1 MARAN
6 RGAAAAAAAD
16 VLVYDAADTAAAA
29 AAAGAGAPDGPSA
42 VQISAADISELT
54 APQFVAFME

>member
-16 VLVYDAADTAAAA
+16 SNAPD
-29 AAAGAGAPDGPSA
+29 AAGAGAPARPSA
-42 VQISAADISELT
+42 VQISAAALELWR
-54 APQFVAFME
+54 F